1 MLAAEGK
8 FLGIST
14 GESLG
19 MQLPVTLL
27 YDYQSVAEIVE
38 YIDGRI
44 TAVPIDGA
52 AGSEDGGEP
61 LAMSGRSNQ
70 QTVLPDAPSNLLK
83 TLRYRSRPDDICIYI
98 YIYVIGKSTHVW
110 RFHMSCTLHF
120 RSMDAFHNDLVL
132 WIYKYRLHRA

>member
-27 YDYQSVAEIVE
+27 YDYQSVAEMVD

-44 TAVPIDGA
+44 TAVTIDGA
-52 AGSEDGGEP
+52 AGLEDGEEP
-61 LAMSGRSNQ
+61 RAMSGRGNQ
-70 QTVLPDAPSNLLK
+70 HTALPDAPSNLLK
-83 TLRYRSRPDDICIYI
+83 TLRYRSRPINIY
-98 YIYVIGKSTHVW
+98 
-110 RFHMSCTLHF
+110 M
-120 RSMDAFHNDLVL
+120 
-132 WIYKYRLHRA
+132 